1 MAGFEWQR
9 WSASSGRSG
18 ETHRGGSKG
27 TQQVSPG
34 CQSHCLLSTDVCVP
48 SGPPTAEAPARSPP
62 RAEPHT
68 AHVNPRTPQRRGAQT
83 QMKTAECER
92 SRPVRMSAQ
101 PAATRDTTYRK
112 WTYEVPPHRHRVSW
126 ALYRLRPH
134 REPAEPSGE
143 KSPARRERRLIKL
156 SGTVILAAQGK
167 GSPHLQD

>member
-18 ETHRGGSKG
+18 ETHRDGSKG

-34 CQSHCLLSTDVCVP
+34 CQNHCLLSTDVCVP
-48 SGPPTAEAPARSPP
+48 SGPPTAEAPGRSPP

-68 AHVNPRTPQRRGAQT
+68 AHVNPCTPQRRGAQT
-83 QMKTAECER
+83 QMKTAE
-92 SRPVRMSAQ
+92 
-101 PAATRDTTYRK
+101 PAATRNTTYRK

-126 ALYRLRPH
+126 ALYRLQPH

-156 SGTVILAAQGK
+156 SRTLILAAQGK
-167 GSPHLQD
+167 RSLHLQD